1 MRIPIY
7 MQAPN
12 FNPITNSSCETK
24 MVNNTFFHFH
34 QVNWTQQASTAQAKN
49 MSKLQKKQDFNY
61 EKQKTHGCPKL
72 IL

>member
-49 MSKLQKKQDFNY
+49 LSKLQKNK
-61 EKQKTHGCPKL
+61 
-72 IL
+72 ILTMRSKKHMDVPS

>member
-12 FNPITNSSCETK
+12 FNPITNSSCEKK

-34 QVNWTQQASTAQAKN
+34 QVNWTQ
-49 MSKLQKKQDFNY
+49 
-61 EKQKTHGCPKL
+61 
-72 IL
+72 